1 MYPVNQV
8 ILGGESMF
16 NNIDDIDTQIQKM
29 EAYRQKLKQLKD
41 TPKSLIWDRIDA
53 EISPLSS
60 EQKNRLLQNKEYL
73 DTYNEIQSLVQ
84 LEILN
89 LVKGKIENTERGR
102 ELLNRQLNIVR
113 SIKGKII
120 EETNREMELFNKFKD
135 KNINFMFYDDL
146 RKLKNYAYDKIK
158 EYSKIHPN
166 TSYDEFL
173 KSDL

>member
-16 NNIDDIDTQIQKM
+16 NNVDDIDTQIQKM

-120 EETNREMELFNKFKD
+120 EETNREMELFNKFK
-135 KNINFMFYDDL
+135 
-146 RKLKNYAYDKIK
+146 

>member
-41 TPKSLIWDRIDA
+41 TPKSLSWDRIDA

-120 EETNREMELFNKFKD
+120 EETNREMELFNKFK
-135 KNINFMFYDDL
+135 
-146 RKLKNYAYDKIK
+146 